1 MSRTRKAGTLAIF
14 GYMQFGLSFVSGIVL
29 IPLILKLIGTQSYG
43 LWLACGDLLAYS
55 AMVDLG
61 VLNVLPWIIA
71 EKDGQNDRG
80 AIGKLIGGGLIISII
95 IGFFYFIIAMALWH
109 FAATV
114 VNLNASQRETLAGPL
129 FFLIA
134 STAICFPLRTF
145 SCVILG
151 LQDVLFSGILGIA
164 QWALNIFLLLFL
176 LLRGYGLYAL
186 SVSAVLPTLIV
197 SLACLVRVKWIA
209 PDLLKNWA
217 RPSLRGLFSLMKEG
231 LGAWL
236 GNFGWRLA
244 AASNSIIIV
253 TIGSPEMAVAY
264 ACTAKMGEILMQM
277 SWQLSD
283 SGLLGLAQLS
293 GEGKIERVREVILSM
308 MRLLL
313 ITSGGV
319 AIIIVMIN
327 PHFVSLWVGQE
338 KFGGYA
344 LNILLA
350 VGIIGLSLT
359 HGLIV
364 PTSVLGSRL
373 EAGLL
378 TLVQGI
384 VYAAL
389 AILLGHFWGL
399 AGIGAAGAIVT
410 FLLAIPVGMKLL
422 QRRVNI
428 LPLDLW
434 RHALIPWL
442 DKIVFPLAAGIAF
455 GTLIPLKTIWPLIPA
470 APALGLIYLWG
481 VRSMYVGLPVP
492 IKIKAWLERLRLVPQ
507 Q

>member
-1 MSRTRKAGTLAIF
+1 MGRTRKAAILAFF
-14 GYMQFGLSFVSGIVL
+14 GYLQFGLSFVSGIVL
-29 IPLILKLIGTQSYG
+29 IPLILKLVGTQSYG
-43 LWLACGDLLAYS
+43 LWLACGELLAYS

-71 EKDGQNDRG
+71 EKDGQNDRR
-80 AIGKLIGGGLIISII
+80 AIGKLIGGGLIISVVVGILY
-95 IGFFYFIIAMALWH
+95 FFIASALWY

-114 VNLNASQRETLAGPL
+114 TNLNELQRETLAGPL
-129 FFLIA
+129 FLLIV
-134 STAICFPLRTF
+134 STAVSFPLRTF
-145 SCVILG
+145 LCVIQG
-151 LQDVLFSGILGIA
+151 LQDFLFSGILGVV
-164 QWALNIFLLLFL
+164 QWALNISLLLFL
-176 LLRGYGLYAL
+176 LFKGYGLYAL
-186 SVSAVLPTLIV
+186 SVSAVLPTLIA

-209 PDLLKNWA
+209 PDLLANVT
-217 RPSLRGLFSLMKEG
+217 RPSLRSLLSLTKEG

-236 GNFGWRLA
+236 GNFGWKLV

-264 ACTAKMGEILMQM
+264 ACTAKMAEILMQM

-293 GEGKIERVREVILSM
+293 GEGKVERVKEVILSM

-313 ITSGGV
+313 ITAGGV
-319 AIIIVMIN
+319 AVIVLMIN
-327 PHFVSLWVGQE
+327 PHFVALWVGQE
-338 KFGGYA
+338 RFGGYA

-350 VGIIGLSLT
+350 VGVIGLSLT

-364 PTSVLGSRL
+364 PAAVLGSRL
-373 EAGLL
+373 AAGIL
-378 TLVQGI
+378 TLAQGV

-389 AILLGHFWGL
+389 ALLLGRFWGL
-399 AGIGAAGAIVT
+399 AGIGAAGLIVT
-410 FLLAIPVGMKLL
+410 FLLAVPISAKLL
-422 QRRVNI
+422 QRRVGI
-428 LPLDLW
+428 PPFDLW
-434 RHALIPWL
+434 KQAVTPWL
-442 DKIVFPLAAGIAF
+442 DKVIFPLVAGTALGVF
-455 GTLIPLKTIWPLIPA
+455 VPLRVIWPLIPA

-492 IKIKAWLERLRLVPQ
+492 AKIKIWLERLRLVPQ